1 MVKNTKT
8 SKKKSQLQQP
18 DFNHSGSINN
28 PINRVLSYKNFT
40 NSDFDIFWK
49 ILSSLPLM
57 DVTTWTINGT
67 QGYGHH

>member
-8 SKKKSQLQQP
+8 FKKKSQLQQL
-18 DFNHSGSINN
+18 DFSHSGSINN
-28 PINRVLSYKNFT
+28 PINRVLSCKNFT

-57 DVTTWTINGT
+57 DVTTWTINGAINEA
-67 QGYGHH
+67 H